1 MNRSY
6 RRLSAATWI
15 ATLTAAFAATL
26 ATAVTASAAPTPA
39 AAIAAEPSATASPR
53 AAPLLAPITRQER
66 GKSPPAAP
74 APAPALAP
82 LGTCPAIDERDAALT
97 TYTPSYLDVARLEAL
112 ANDLFGALLEV
123 EQWDK
128 ERQQVVNLLNVD
140 QFLTF
145 GRSLLIRNS
154 AAHATQIVAT
164 LREFE
169 LREQQLAEGE
179 QEEAQRQFALQ
190 QAAHE
195 ESGGV
200 FREAKRITREFRPR
214 HVPLELLQQALQ
226 PFERF
231 LLVGPNEQRAN
242 FNWIVPANLLLVEER
257 DERLEEI
264 ATLIERIDRPA
275 PQLQVTALI
284 LQSNPL
290 GTAAGGTA
298 GLPAELGQ
306 ALALMAPS
314 AEFSVLSSAVLRC
327 TVRPDRRCKLSS
339 SEDLSKSVA
348 SEAAA
353 HLAGV
358 PPASNPS
365 RWDLSFVPA
374 AFDAEHG
381 TLELSQCNFELQR
394 GQGRGAPASNSANQS
409 FETEFTAIVGEWT
422 VIGAVGAQPV
432 FVALRLD
439 PVSDPHGNAPPK
451 ASPPGGR

>member
-6 RRLSAATWI
+6 RRLSAATWT
-15 ATLTAAFAATL
+15 ATWTVAFAATV

-39 AAIAAEPSATASPR
+39 APFAAAPFAAASPR
-53 AAPLLAPITRQER
+53 TAPLLAPIARQER
-66 GKSPPAAP
+66 GKSPTAAP

-82 LGTCPAIDERDAALT
+82 LGTCPAIDERDAVLT
-97 TYTPSYLDVARLEAL
+97 TYMPSYLDVATLEAL
-112 ANDLFGALLEV
+112 ANDLFGGLLTV
-123 EQWDK
+123 EQWDNDR
-128 ERQQVVNLLNVD
+128 ELVVNRTKVD

-154 AAHATQIVAT
+154 AAHAAQIVAT

-169 LREQQLAEGE
+169 EREQQVDERE
-179 QEEAQRQFALQ
+179 QEEAQRQLAVQ
-190 QAAHE
+190 QATNEA
-195 ESGGV
+195 SGGV

-214 HVPLELLQQALQ
+214 HVPLALLQQALQ

-231 LLVGPNEQRAN
+231 LVVGINEQRPN
-242 FNWIVPANLLLVEER
+242 FNWIVPANLLLVEEKA
-257 DERLEEI
+257 ERLEEI

-298 GLPAELGQ
+298 DLPGELGE

-327 TVRPDRRCKLSS
+327 TVRPDRRCRLSS

-348 SEAAA
+348 SEPAA
-353 HLAGV
+353 HRAGL

-365 RWDLSFVPA
+365 RWELSFAPA

-394 GQGRGAPASNSANQS
+394 AQSHGAQASSSANQS
-409 FETEFTAIVGEWT
+409 FETEFTAAIGEWT

-451 ASPPGGR
+451 ATPPGGR